1 LGGVV
6 ELIVPVFFGCLG
18 ALICSAL
25 IMTHLFG
32 GGESDL
38 SYEIAES
45 SPNTAKN
52 TYFSD
57 LIGPER
63 PDLILEQYR
72 DPATRRQVVEFF
84 GELCASA
91 EIAEIILANA
101 HLFDIAPSVAFAL
114 AWEESRFNPRA
125 VNTGNRDGSIDR
137 GLFQLNNYSFP
148 RLDIQSFFSPNMN
161 AWYGMNHLRHCLDIG
176 GSEVAALAMYNAGTN
191 RVNSASTPKSTLDYA
206 SRIMH
211 NSWIIETQFR
221 EQKSWS
227 PDQSAIETPEIA
239 EAKPEHPR
247 LVPLMPLA
255 GR

>member
-1 LGGVV
+1 MTR
-6 ELIVPVFFGCLG
+6 FF
-18 ALICSAL
+18 A
-25 IMTHLFG
+25 
-32 GGESDL
+32 GGEQDF

-45 SPNTAKN
+45 SPYIAKN
-52 TYFSD
+52 TYFTD

-101 HLFDIAPSVAFAL
+101 HLFDIAPSMAFAL

-125 VNTGNRDGSIDR
+125 VNSGNRDGSIDR
-137 GLFQLNNYSFP
+137 GLFQLNNHSFP
-148 RLDIQSFFSPNMN
+148 RLDVQTFFSPNMN
-161 AWYGMNHLRHCLDIG
+161 AWYGMNHLRHCLDPG
-176 GSEVAALAMYNAGTN
+176 GSAVAALAMYNAGTN
-191 RVNSASTPKSTLDYA
+191 RVNSAGTPKSTLDYA
-206 SRIMH
+206 SRILH
-211 NSWIIETQFR
+211 NSWILETQFR
-221 EQKSWS
+221 EQESWS
-227 PDQSAIETPEIA
+227 RDQLETDTPEIA

-247 LVPLMPLA
+247 LLPLMPLA

>member
-1 LGGVV
+1 V

-18 ALICSAL
+18 ALIGSAL
-25 IMTHLFG
+25 LMTHFSA
-32 GGESDL
+32 GGEQTLL
-38 SYEIAES
+38 SEVAEI
-45 SPNTAKN
+45 SPNTARN
-52 TYFSD
+52 AHFSD

-63 PDLILEQYR
+63 HDLILEQYR
-72 DPATRRQVVEFF
+72 DPATRRQVVAFF

-101 HLFDIAPSVAFAL
+101 HLFDIAPSLAFAL

-125 VNTGNRDGSIDR
+125 VNSGNRDGSIDR
-137 GLFQLNNYSFP
+137 GLFQLNNHSFP
-148 RLDIQSFFSPNMN
+148 RLDIQAFFSPNMN
-161 AWYGMNHLRHCLDIG
+161 AWYGMNHLRHCLDLG

-191 RVNSASTPKSTLDYA
+191 RVNSANTPKSTLDYA
-206 SRIMH
+206 SRILH
-211 NSWIIETQFR
+211 NSWIIETKFR
-221 EQKSWS
+221 DQESWFR
-227 PDQSAIETPEIA
+227 DQSEVAAPEIA